1 MMRIRKALIVFDKD
15 WRDIKRNWEV
25 MAPIII
31 VPILISLIIPLI
43 VTFIPSSLD
52 SNLQGSSFL
61 ENIVNNLPP
70 QVRSEL
76 SSLNEAQIIKYVMLL
91 YFFAPFFLI
100 IPIMASSVIA
110 SDSFAGEKERKT
122 IEALL
127 ATPLTDSELLFGK
140 ILVSF
145 APAMIVTVASFIIY
159 SMVIDL
165 LTFNEYGWLLLPTP
179 SWLLLIFGMAPAIA
193 LLGIGVSVIISAK
206 VKGFRE
212 AQQISALL
220 VLPVLVLLFSQATGS
235 LILGPLVVSGL
246 TILILLLDL
255 LVFRISIRLFR
266 REEIIITSK

>member
-15 WRDIKRNWEV
+15 WRDIRRNWEV

-31 VPILISLIIPLI
+31 VPVLISLVIPLI
-43 VTFIPSSLD
+43 VTLTPGSLN

-61 ENIVNNLPP
+61 ENILNGLPS
-70 QVRSEL
+70 QLKAEL
-76 SSLNEAQIIKYVMLL
+76 AGLNETQIIKYVMLL

-127 ATPLTDSELLFGK
+127 ATPLTDSELLLGK

-145 APAMIVTVASFIIY
+145 VPAMIVTVVSFLVY
-159 SMVIDL
+159 SLVIDL
-165 LTFNEYGWLLLPTP
+165 LTFNEYGWLLLPTL

-220 VLPVLVLLFSQATGS
+220 VLPVLVLLFGQATGS
-235 LILGPLVVSGL
+235 LILGPIVVSGL
-246 TILILLLDL
+246 TMVLLLLDL
-255 LVFRISIRLFR
+255 IVFRVSVHLFR

>member
-1 MMRIRKALIVFDKD
+1 MRFKKALLVFNKD
-15 WRDIKRNWEV
+15 WRDVSRNWEV
-25 MAPIII
+25 MVPIII
-31 VPILISLIIPLI
+31 VPILISLVIPLI
-43 VTFIPSSLD
+43 ITLIPGSFNT
-52 SNLQGSSFL
+52 NLQEGDFV
-61 ENIVNNLPP
+61 ENILRSLPTY
-70 QVRSEL
+70 VRAEL
-76 SSLNEAQIIKYVMLL
+76 AGLNQTQIMKYVMLL

-127 ATPLTDSELLFGK
+127 ATPLSDSELLMGK

-145 APAMIVTVASFIIY
+145 APAISVTVVSFLVY
-159 SMVIDL
+159 TVVVDL
-165 LTFNEYGWLLLPTP
+165 LTFNDYGWLLLPTV
-179 SWLLLIFGMAPAIA
+179 SWLLMIFGMAPAIA

-220 VLPVLVLLFSQATGS
+220 VLPVLALLFGQATGS

-246 TILILLLDL
+246 TIAILLLDL
-255 LVFRISIRLFR
+255 LVFRVSLRLFN
-266 REEIIITSK
+266 REEIIVNSK